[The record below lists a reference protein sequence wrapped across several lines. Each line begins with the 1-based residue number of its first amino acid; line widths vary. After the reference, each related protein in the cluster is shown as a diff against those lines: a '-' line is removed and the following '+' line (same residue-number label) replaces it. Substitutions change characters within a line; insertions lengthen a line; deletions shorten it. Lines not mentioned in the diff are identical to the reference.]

1 MQHAPSAVI
10 HYTDNAPHSDVPPSK
25 VGAIFQAAKKDLL
38 GIIPLQVKICEIW
51 AHGLCMFRWIYC
63 LC

>member
-1 MQHAPSAVI
+1 MQHAPSSVI

-38 GIIPLQVKICEIW
+38 GIIPLQVKT
-51 AHGLCMFRWIYC
+51 HLH
-63 LC
+63 